1 MYRAR
6 VLLNVLYDDVR
17 YWDDNC
23 SSSQRSANPEME
35 VTNAFDNDG
44 ISLYPNPS
52 DGNMMLTYSLPTEK
66 QGQFMVYDVMGN
78 TVAKTSLEN
87 GLHQKQIDLSQLASG
102 VYYYKVS
109 YDGLVIKNDK
119 IIIVK

>member
-35 VTNAFDNDG
+35 ANSTLANEV

-52 DGNMMLTYSLPTEK
+52 DGNMTLTL
-66 QGQFMVYDVMGN
+66 
-78 TVAKTSLEN
+78 
-87 GLHQKQIDLSQLASG
+87 QLT
-102 VYYYKVS
+102 K
-109 YDGLVIKNDK
+109 
-119 IIIVK
+119 